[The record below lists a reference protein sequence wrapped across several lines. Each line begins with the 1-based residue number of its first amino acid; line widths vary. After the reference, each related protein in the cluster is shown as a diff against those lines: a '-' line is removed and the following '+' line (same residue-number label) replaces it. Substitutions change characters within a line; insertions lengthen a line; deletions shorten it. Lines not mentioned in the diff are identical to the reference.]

1 MGGTSGS
8 VFTSRTVGPAG
19 VMTRRH
25 AVARTPPRPSSM
37 SSRDADSPSWGLPCA
52 IGPWS
57 PGRVTTLDDLPRG
70 WGDHQAA
77 MAELFLARELLW
89 RVSPPR
95 TDSPGRSDTAP
106 PAPRGQTG
114 TTLTPAWP
122 THIPTV
128 IAIGPGGAVVPYT
141 VSVTD
146 NVDDNPQLTCQPL
159 SESTFPVGATTVT
172 CTAADSSGN
181 TATASFPVNVLTP
194 LDLGLMLDPAGNAT
208 RNRGRRTTER
218 FSQLQPGDPRADGR
232 QPGTS
237 RWGCLR

>member
-1 MGGTSGS
+1 M
-8 VFTSRTVGPAG
+8 
-19 VMTRRH
+19 
-25 AVARTPPRPSSM
+25 
-37 SSRDADSPSWGLPCA
+37 
-52 IGPWS
+52 
-57 PGRVTTLDDLPRG
+57 
-70 WGDHQAA
+70 
-77 MAELFLARELLW
+77 
-89 RVSPPR
+89 
-95 TDSPGRSDTAP
+95 
-106 PAPRGQTG
+106 
-114 TTLTPAWP
+114 
-122 THIPTV
+122 

-181 TATASFPVNVLTP
+181 TATASFPVNVLMP